1 MQEQILD
8 ALRRGAHDEAVGL
21 ARDALAASPQDA
33 GLHRLLA
40 MAQRAA
46 GDAEGAFASIDRAI
60 ALAPDDADLHFQ
72 RAGFLVGVRK
82 MADAQAALARTIV
95 LDPNLFGAYILQA
108 QLALGRGDLGE
119 AERLQRLAERIA
131 PEHPWQ
137 LALEGTLA
145 LRRGD
150 PDRAL
155 SILTSASEREPDD
168 VQLRY
173 ALGFA
178 YLAKE
183 HLAFAEQAFRG
194 VLEKTPEAGGLRGL
208 IAELLRRQG
217 RYADAAEEL
226 APLLADAATAT
237 PAVRR
242 FAGELELMAGRHERA
257 LPLLREAF
265 AAQPGDARILNA
277 ITEAWRRHGDAE
289 EPRNMLDAALAT
301 SPRFDALWRAR
312 LLFEPARESTGAI
325 IERWI
330 AARPDH
336 VPALEARMAFE
347 AMSGDEAAANA
358 TAERIIAIEPGR
370 SSAEM
375 RLLDELMRREPGA
388 AVERIEHHLKRAET
402 EEARR
407 LLRGWKGLAQDRA
420 GSTTDAVATWSGLH
434 AEVVAQRLPL
444 PDSSA
449 PRADWPE
456 LATAAETA
464 PAVAL
469 LWGPPGSR
477 VERLATVLA
486 GTLPSFRADRYGASP
501 PADALQSYF
510 TVPKLLSGE
519 QDGAAVV
526 SSWRELLPSRGIA
539 DGQVVDWLLWWDNAL
554 LLALRPH
561 LPEAVLLIAVRDPR
575 DMLLDWLAF
584 GSPAPYAMKSPIG
597 VAGWLAVVLN
607 QVAFLHEQ
615 DLFPHSL
622 LRLDGIADDPR
633 ALAEALGAA
642 LQTRLPVPPPA
653 APGAEHFAPGR
664 WRAYADALAEPFAM
678 LTPVARRLGYAEA

>member
-21 ARDALAASPQDA
+21 ARDALTASPQDA
-33 GLHRLLA
+33 DLHRLLA

-72 RAGFLVGVRK
+72 RAGFLIGVRK
-82 MADAQAALARTIV
+82 MTEAQAELARTIV
-95 LDPNLFGAYILQA
+95 LDPNLFGAYIVQA

-150 PDRAL
+150 ADRAL
-155 SILTSASEREPDD
+155 SILSNASEREPDD

-178 YLAKE
+178 HLAKD
-183 HLAFAEQAFRG
+183 HLAFAEQSFRG

-217 RYADAAEEL
+217 RYADAADEL

-265 AAQPGDARILNA
+265 VAQPGDARILNA
-277 ITEAWRRHGDAE
+277 ITEAWRRHGDAQE
-289 EPRNMLDAALAT
+289 ARDMLDAALAT
-301 SPRFDALWRAR
+301 SPQVDALWRAR
-312 LLFEPARESTGAI
+312 LLFEPVRESTGAI
-325 IERWI
+325 IQRWT
-330 AARPDH
+330 ATRPDY

-347 AMSGDEAAANA
+347 AMSGNEVAANA

-375 RLLDELMRREPGA
+375 RLLDELMRRDPAA
-388 AVERIEHHLKRAET
+388 AVERIDHLLESAET
-402 EEARR
+402 DDARR

-420 GSTTDAVATWSGLH
+420 GHVTDAVATWSGLH

-456 LATAAETA
+456 LASASDTT

-486 GTLPSFRADRYGASP
+486 GTVPSFRADRYGAKP
-501 PADALQSYF
+501 PIDAFQSYF

-519 QDGAAVV
+519 QDGAAAV

-561 LPEAVLLIAVRDPR
+561 LPEATLLIAVRDPR

-584 GSPAPYAMKSPIG
+584 GAPAPYAMKSPIG

-607 QVAFLHEQ
+607 QIAFLHEQ

-622 LRLDGIADDPR
+622 LRLDEIADDPR

-642 LQTRLPVPPPA
+642 LHTPLPVPPPA
-653 APGAEHFAPGR
+653 VPGTEHFAPGR
-664 WRAYADALAEPFAM
+664 WRAYAQALAEPFAM
-678 LTPVARRLGYAEA
+678 LTPVARRLGYPEA